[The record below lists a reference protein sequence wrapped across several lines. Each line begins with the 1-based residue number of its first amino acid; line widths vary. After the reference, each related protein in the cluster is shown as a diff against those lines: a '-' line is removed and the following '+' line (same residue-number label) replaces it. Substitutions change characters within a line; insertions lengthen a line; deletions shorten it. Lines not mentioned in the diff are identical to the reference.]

1 MTPVAGAANVRGVKC
16 ARAVAVTGLL
26 LVAFTGCREGDR
38 PVRGVWIGHVRAK
51 GVPAVT
57 RVHVDG
63 AAECLLLRHRSSA
76 LRLRVEGSAAAGP
89 VVVRIAG
96 MDHGAPRPV
105 SQATLS
111 ADGGAF
117 RRELRFSSDELGA
130 VDWLRL
136 SFDQAGLAIETLE
149 IEEEAARKLKL
160 VVLGLDGL
168 SWRIL
173 DPLLKAG
180 RLPHIDALVRGG
192 VRGTLLSIKP
202 MLSPVV
208 WTTIATG
215 HRPKDH
221 KIWDFVDAEQR
232 LVNSTQVRAKRIWE
246 IASERQVATVGV
258 VGWFVTWPVG
268 PVAGFMLSD
277 RSTPW
282 KSVTGKERPLSFF
295 PAALQDPFEDVFR
308 ERRARYRSES
318 QRFASLPVDTD
329 WRKQLSPDDP
339 LRARLELFET
349 RLLRAYLRDSTL
361 AEAGL
366 HLLSAL
372 SPDLFFLY
380 LRGSDHAQH
389 AFWFA
394 RAPGESVTPVDPD
407 DRRYYGGVIDAY
419 YVYLDEVLGRYQA
432 AAPEDTVFM
441 IVSDHG
447 FRSYVHEK
455 DGNRRSQAHHEQE
468 GVYIV
473 GGPGFRHGVQG
484 NPISVLDLVPLW
496 LDSLDLP
503 VAADMP
509 GSVPTQLLSEPDRPR
524 PARIAGYG
532 RRDAPSVSRAGEADA
547 DLLEQFKALGYVAE

>member
-1 MTPVAGAANVRGVKC
+1 M
-16 ARAVAVTGLL
+16 
-26 LVAFTGCREGDR
+26 
-38 PVRGVWIGHVRAK
+38 RGVWTGHVRTE
-51 GVPAVT
+51 GVPAPT

-63 AAECLLLRHRSSA
+63 AAECLLLRHRSSP
-76 LRLRVEGSAAAGP
+76 LRLRVEGSAAVGP
-89 VVVRIAG
+89 VVIRIAG

-111 ADGGAF
+111 PDGGAF
-117 RRELRFSSDELGA
+117 HRELRFSSDELGA

-136 SFDQAGLAIETLE
+136 SFDQPGLAIETLE
-149 IEEEAARKLKL
+149 LEEEVRRPKL

-168 SWRIL
+168 TWRIL

-246 IASERQVATVGV
+246 IASERQAATVGV
-258 VGWFVTWPVG
+258 AGWFVTWPVD

-282 KSVTGKERPLSFF
+282 KNVTGEERPLSFF
-295 PAALQDPFEDVFR
+295 PAALQGPFEDVFR
-308 ERRARYRSES
+308 ERRARYRSEGR
-318 QRFASLPVDTD
+318 RFTSLPVDSE
-329 WRKQLSPDDP
+329 WRKELTPADP
-339 LRARLELFET
+339 LRPRLEVFET
-349 RLLRAYLRDSTL
+349 RFLRAYLRDSTL
-361 AEAGL
+361 ADAGL
-366 HLLSAL
+366 RLLSAL

-394 RAPGESVTPVDPD
+394 RAPGEAVTPVEPD
-407 DRRYYGGVIDAY
+407 DRRYYGSVIDAY

-432 AAPEDTVFM
+432 AASEDTVFM
-441 IVSDHG
+441 IASDHG
-447 FRSYVHEK
+447 FRSYIREK
-455 DGNRRSQAHHEQE
+455 DGHRRSQAYHEQE
-468 GVYIV
+468 GVYIA
-473 GGPGFRHGVQG
+473 GGPGFRRGFQG
-484 NPISVLDLVPLW
+484 NPISVTDLVPLW
-496 LDSLDLP
+496 LDRLDLP

-509 GSVPTQLLSEPDRPR
+509 GSVPTQLLSEPDRR
-524 PARIAGYG
+524 RQARIASYG
-532 RRDAPSVSRAGEADA
+532 RRDALSVSRESEADA
-547 DLLEQFKALGYVAE
+547 DLLEQFKALGYIAE